1 MYNVCMNITLEQEN
15 NHWVMRIHDLG
26 VEHATYREFIGWD
39 AALDACHE
47 ELKGRK
53 GVKRMSYDMWH
64 WDGRREQEA
73 REYMTYFMLKH
84 S

>member
-1 MYNVCMNITLEQEN
+1 MNITLEQEN

-26 VEHATYREFIGWD
+26 VEHATHRDYSSWD

-47 ELKGRK
+47 ELDGRK

>member
-1 MYNVCMNITLEQEN
+1 MNITLEQEN

-26 VEHATYREFIGWD
+26 AEHATHREYISWD
-39 AALDACHE
+39 AALSSCHE
-47 ELKGRK
+47 ELEGRK

>member
-1 MYNVCMNITLEQEN
+1 MNITLEQEN
-15 NHWVMRIHDLG
+15 NHWVMCIS
-26 VEHATYREFIGWD
+26 ATIVVANPVTD
-39 AALDACHE
+39 AAWTLGWGAAIDACHD
-47 ELKGRK
+47 ELDGRK

>member
-1 MYNVCMNITLEQEN
+1 MNITLEQEN

-26 VEHATYREFIGWD
+26 VAHATYREFIGWD

-47 ELKGRK
+47 ELEGRK

-73 REYMTYFMLKH
+73 REYMTYFILKH

>member
-26 VEHATYREFIGWD
+26 VAHATYQEFIGWD

-47 ELKGRK
+47 ELEGRK
-53 GVKRMSYDMWH
+53 GVKRMSYDIWH

-73 REYMTYFMLKH
+73 REYMTYFLLKH